1 MAANRLGGRRLE
13 YFVAVADRGS
23 FTAAARALGVSQP
36 ALSLSVKELEAE
48 LGTPLFERLGRR
60 VALTAAG
67 TALLDPVRQSLRDV
81 ETGRAAVAAVLGLEA
96 GSLHLACLPTLAAH
110 PMAGMIGRF
119 RQAHPGVH
127 IELAA
132 PEHTADL
139 LHLLRGGRCELAIAS
154 TQDPPGDLAVH
165 RLGVQLLLAVHPP
178 GTPDPGGGSALGGLE
193 GVPLVA
199 TPDGTSSRRLLDEG
213 FARAGA
219 SPAVAVV
226 TAQRDAVLP
235 LVLAGAGAAL
245 VPEPL
250 AAVAAGL
257 GAVVGRPR
265 PPITREVSVLHRPGP
280 LAPAARRF
288 LELAE

>member
-1 MAANRLGGRRLE
+1 MTTSRLGGRRLE

-23 FTAAARALGVSQP
+23 FTAAARALGISQP
-36 ALSLSVKELEAE
+36 ALSLAVKELETE
-48 LGTPLFERLGRR
+48 LGTALFDRLGRR
-60 VALTAAG
+60 VTLTAAG
-67 TALLDPVRQSLRDV
+67 TALLDPVRQSIRDV

-96 GSLHLACLPTLAAH
+96 GSLHLACLPTLAAD

-119 RQAHPGVH
+119 RRAHPGVR

-154 TQDPPGDLAVH
+154 THDLPGDVDAH
-165 RLGVQLLLAVHPP
+165 RVGEQLLLAVHPP
-178 GTPDPGGGSALGGLE
+178 GTPDPGRGSALGGLE

-199 TPDGTSSRRLLDEG
+199 TPEGTSSRRLLDDG

-219 SPAVAVV
+219 SPTVAVV

-245 VPEPL
+245 V
-250 AAVAAGL
+250 
-257 GAVVGRPR
+257 
-265 PPITREVSVLHRPGP
+265 
-280 LAPAARRF
+280 
-288 LELAE
+288 